1 MKHILIVNQH
11 GENRGDEAAMRAMLA
26 RFKEELGE
34 VRFTLLYQFRDR
46 QLRLAFN
53 EGVEDLPIVLPVLSY
68 LSLLAFTVGKVLG
81 LSLTFVLSPTMRKI
95 IAAYERTDLVVSAP
109 GGPYFGDIY
118 ANHEIFHWWYV
129 WLGRLFRK
137 PVFLYAT
144 SAGPFRNRLLNPIR
158 KTMYRKFAQI
168 VVREEFSAKYI
179 RDLLGPDSQV
189 EVTADSAI
197 QVSLT
202 AYPRDRYFVGERAS
216 LAHKFLV
223 AVSLNNYSYPGA
235 ADPEALRQN
244 YNKVMTELLTYLAEQ
259 RDCHFLFLPQLYGTA
274 HSDVPFL
281 REMGNS
287 LPAQVSWEIVDPLAD
302 SDMQRRLFAMC
313 DLHLASR
320 YHPAIF
326 GNTGLVPGLCIYYEH
341 KALGFMQQLGLEHF
355 AVDIRKLDI
364 DQMRALID
372 ELLQN
377 RDEIVRHLE
386 RSVPQLRLRARRTT
400 ELAVGLIRES
410 QPPIATM
417 GEALGR

>member
-53 EGVEDLPIVLPVLSY
+53 EEVEDLPMVLPIIDY
-68 LSLLAFTVGKVLG
+68 LGLLIFTLGKVFG
-81 LSLTFVLSPTMRKI
+81 LSPNFVLSPTMRRI

-118 ANHEIFHWWYV
+118 VNHEIVHWWYV

-179 RDLLGPDSQV
+179 RDLLGPGSQV
-189 EVTADSAI
+189 EVTTDSAI

-216 LAHKFLV
+216 LAHKFLI

-235 ADPEALRQN
+235 ADPETLRQN

-259 RDCHFLFLPQLYGTA
+259 RDCHFLFLPQLYGSA
-274 HSDVPFL
+274 HSDVTFL
-281 REMGNS
+281 QEMGGR
-287 LPAQVSWEIVDPLAD
+287 LPAHVSWEVVDPQAD
-302 SDMQRRLFAMC
+302 SDMQRRLFGMC

-341 KALGFMQQLGLEHF
+341 KALGFMQQLGLERF
-355 AVDIRKLDI
+355 AVDIRQLDI
-364 DQMRALID
+364 AQLRGVID

-377 RDEIVRHLE
+377 RDEIVQHLE
-386 RSVPQLRLRARRTT
+386 CSVPQLRQHARRTT
-400 ELAVGLIRES
+400 ELAVGLLKEN
-410 QPPIATM
+410 QPQIAAM
-417 GEALGR
+417 GEVPGR